1 MNKIFFL
8 LFHLFCFA
16 LIGFGQSVVIVPKKI
31 TYTRAKPISKY
42 NKTFTITYPIVQAGS
57 IKLAKK
63 IEASISY
70 ENVMSFSLDEEIS
83 NSKWLDE
90 AEYSICY
97 NQKGVL
103 CIYLSFSG
111 TGAYETFWGKYA
123 IVDLKTGNRVFAK
136 NVFKNLTGLAALI
149 RKIQKDEIE
158 ISSKEIKQEK
168 DYGEVN
174 TDDLFKYVDFK
185 PINLEN
191 FSVNGDGVTFQY
203 SYGFPRIYYPL
214 EPSGNYFIN
223 WKEIKPFIKRDGL
236 LEKFI
241 R

>member
-8 LFHLFCFA
+8 LIHLFCFA

-31 TYTRAKPISKY
+31 TYTRTKPISEY
-42 NKTFTITYPIVQAGS
+42 NKNFTITYPIVQVGS
-57 IKLAKK
+57 TKLAKK

-70 ENVMSFSLDEEIS
+70 EKVMSFSVDNEINDS
-83 NSKWLDE
+83 QWLEE
-90 AEYSICY
+90 AEYSVYY

-123 IVDLKTGNRVFAK
+123 VVDLKTGNRVFVK
-136 NVFKNLTGLAALI
+136 DVFKNLNGLAAMI
-149 RKIQKDEIE
+149 RKIQKEEIE
-158 ISSKEIKQEK
+158 ITTKEIKQAK

-191 FSVNGDGVTFQY
+191 FSLNADGVIFQY
-203 SYGFPRIYYPL
+203 HYGFPRIYYPL
-214 EPSGNYFIN
+214 EPSGNYFIS